1 MPERPKH
8 CFVESGAKPTENK
21 INTTKPGQ
29 RGQLREVLIIS
40 WGQKLL
46 VYAEYNFMSLVI
58 KFDAWIYKIRCEFT
72 VSLLKSFC
80 LFLLA
85 VDSKK
90 FHIK

>member
-1 MPERPKH
+1 MGVVK
-8 CFVESGAKPTENK
+8 K
-21 INTTKPGQ
+21 Q
-29 RGQLREVLIIS
+29 
-40 WGQKLL
+40 QKLL

-90 FHIK
+90 FHVK